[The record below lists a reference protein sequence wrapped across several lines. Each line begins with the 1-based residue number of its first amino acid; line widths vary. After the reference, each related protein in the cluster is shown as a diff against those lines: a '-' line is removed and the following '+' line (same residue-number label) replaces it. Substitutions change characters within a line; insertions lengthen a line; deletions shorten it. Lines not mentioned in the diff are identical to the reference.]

1 MAFVIG
7 TRAARRPARASSTRT
22 TIRCTSALKPKPF
35 RESFDIALLDTIVH
49 GGIKN
54 YQWVNRP
61 LAIIGRVTK
70 TDGTVVTID
79 IGHAPGDPV
88 LIIPDLAPHVDSD
101 FRERRN
107 RDVIQTEELDPVL
120 ALDAR
125 TRRCRR

>member
-1 MAFVIG
+1 M
-7 TRAARRPARASSTRT
+7 
-22 TIRCTSALKPKPF
+22 
-35 RESFDIALLDTIVH
+35 
-49 GGIKN
+49 
-54 YQWVNRP
+54 NRP

-88 LIIPDLAPHVDSD
+88 LLIPDLAPHVDRD
-101 FRERRN
+101 FLERRN

-125 TRRCRR
+125 GGACRS